1 MCCKWKAALTRTQYL
16 AALAAYRLL
25 LHPLAAFPGP
35 PLWSVSRLPWAVHV
49 VRGDLWRE
57 LDDLHARYGAIV
69 RVAPNELSTLAPGA
83 WQDLYGTK
91 PLLPKEP
98 RHQTP
103 PLNGGASLFTADG
116 ADHRRIRGT
125 LIHAFSDKALR
136 DQAPLL
142 EGHVG
147 EFIARVRREL
157 ATTGT
162 TTGVLDLQALYGL
175 AIFDMATNLSYG
187 ESVEGLAGLNSHP
200 WIARFFQHTTYHT
213 VRNLMQWYWPLD
225 SLLDFFFLRLTRS
238 SRERN
243 WKVTVDRIDRR
254 LAKGDLTGVRS
265 DLVTPVIGRVAD
277 EGPRGSTA
285 GITKGITKR
294 ELVTHS
300 LATVIANCQ
309 ISTNAVT
316 TCTFLFLQR
325 PDTYQ
330 QLCDEIRSAFAAES
344 DITVTSTQGLKYVE
358 ACLQEAIRMHHPTPG
373 SMPRVLPPQGLVVDG
388 TFIPG
393 NVRTL

>member
-1 MCCKWKAALTRTQYL
+1 M
-16 AALAAYRLL
+16 
-25 LHPLAAFPGP
+25 
-35 PLWSVSRLPWAVHV
+35 
-49 VRGDLWRE
+49 
-57 LDDLHARYGAIV
+57 

-83 WQDLYGTK
+83 WQDLYATR

-116 ADHRRIRGT
+116 ADHKRIRGT

-136 DQAPLL
+136 EQAPLL
-142 EGHVG
+142 EGHVSQL
-147 EFIARVRREL
+147 INRVRREL
-157 ATTGT
+157 AASTTA
-162 TTGVLDLQALYGL
+162 VLDLQALYGL
-175 AIFDMATNLSYG
+175 AIFDMATDLSYG
-187 ESVEGLAGLNSHP
+187 ESVDGLAGMDSHP

-243 WKVTVDRIDRR
+243 WKVTVDKIDRR
-254 LAKGDLTGVRS
+254 LAKGDLTGLRS
-265 DLVTPVIGRVAD
+265 DLITPVIGRVA
-277 EGPRGSTA
+277 EENPQ
-285 GITKGITKR
+285 GIIKGITKR

-309 ISTNAVT
+309 IATNAVT
-316 TCTFLFLQR
+316 TCTYLFLKH
-325 PDTYQ
+325 PETYQ
-330 QLCDEIRSAFAAES
+330 QLLQEVRTTFTTEAA
-344 DITVTSTQGLKYVE
+344 ITTSSIQGLTYMH
-358 ACLQEAIRMHHPTPG
+358 ACLNEALRMHHPTPG

-393 NVRTL
+393 NVRNRHRLENPTLIPT